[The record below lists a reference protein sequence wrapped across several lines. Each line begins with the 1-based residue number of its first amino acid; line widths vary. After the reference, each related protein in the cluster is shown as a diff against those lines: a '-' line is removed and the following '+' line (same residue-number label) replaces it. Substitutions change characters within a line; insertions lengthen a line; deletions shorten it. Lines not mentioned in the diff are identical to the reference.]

1 MKFWKFAAADLST
14 VLIDQ
19 PPHAESASRIL
30 SGGLG
35 IGGDQL
41 AGVGEQAEEGS
52 VLLDAQGNDGP
63 SLLSAVLAKAAW
75 QKRMQNQ
82 AQGTIRTPD
91 RWISWFIEKNGIAL
105 CLPRP
110 QVTKDFIG
118 YYGQHECRG
127 KGILPW
133 DPPDHAVHRWRLI
146 DAQSFYLD
154 SSVPVQGRICGS
166 AEGALCAYAC
176 LREEGLLS
184 GPALALCEGGRFWI
198 RPQGKALIL
207 TTPVFF
213 IAEGSLFEN

>member
-1 MKFWKFAAADLST
+1 MKFWKFTAADLST

-19 PPHAESASRIL
+19 MPRADSAARIL
-30 SGGLG
+30 SWGQGVGGN
-35 IGGDQL
+35 QL
-41 AGVGEQAEEGS
+41 ACVGEQTGIGS
-52 VLLDAQGNDGP
+52 GLFDAQGNDGP
-63 SLLSAVLAKAAW
+63 SLLAAVLAEAAW
-75 QKRMQNQ
+75 QKRVQNQ
-82 AQGTIRTPD
+82 TQGTIRTPD

-105 CLPRP
+105 CVPRP
-110 QVTKDFIG
+110 QITNDFIG

-127 KGILPW
+127 NGILPW

-146 DAQSFYLD
+146 DAQTFYLD
-154 SSVPVQGRICGS
+154 SSVPVQGRICSS

-184 GPALALCEGGRFWI
+184 GPSLALCEGGRFWI

>member
-1 MKFWKFAAADLST
+1 M
-14 VLIDQ
+14 
-19 PPHAESASRIL
+19 
-30 SGGLG
+30 
-35 IGGDQL
+35 
-41 AGVGEQAEEGS
+41 
-52 VLLDAQGNDGP
+52 
-63 SLLSAVLAKAAW
+63 LAKAAW

-127 KGILPW
+127 EGILPW

-176 LREEGLLS
+176 LRKDGLLS

>member
-1 MKFWKFAAADLST
+1 MKFWKFTAADLST

-19 PPHAESASRIL
+19 TPRADSAARIL
-30 SGGLG
+30 SWGQGV
-35 IGGDQL
+35 GGDQL
-41 AGVGEQAEEGS
+41 AWVGEQAGS
-52 VLLDAQGNDGP
+52 GSGLFD
-63 SLLSAVLAKAAW
+63 
-75 QKRMQNQ
+75 

-105 CLPRP
+105 CVPRP
-110 QVTKDFIG
+110 QVTNDFIG

-127 KGILPW
+127 NGILPW

-146 DAQSFYLD
+146 DAQTFYLD
-154 SSVPVQGRICGS
+154 SSVPVQGRICSS